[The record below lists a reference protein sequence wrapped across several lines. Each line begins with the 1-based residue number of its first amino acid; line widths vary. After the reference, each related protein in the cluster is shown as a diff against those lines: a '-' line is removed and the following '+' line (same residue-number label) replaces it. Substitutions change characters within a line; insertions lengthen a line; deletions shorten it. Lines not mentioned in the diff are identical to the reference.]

1 MMGKTHKAAG
11 CLAMLL
17 AYRLLNDRGMLLEG
31 VSPLVQL
38 AVMYPACSWASTAPD
53 LDQSSV
59 DTIPEKTPISIL
71 IFNILHLGKI
81 KHRSW
86 QTHSLWMYIIYNAVL
101 WGFWYIGYVL
111 NGNVLTTDLTII
123 SMILTGFSVGYA
135 SHLIADMFTY
145 EGIPIGGKK
154 HIRLV
159 PHTDTFK
166 TNTRYETIVRTLIY
180 VAILGVLVFDVLKL
194 YNII

>member
-17 AYRLLNDRGMLLEG
+17 AYEVLDSKGLILQN
-31 VSPLVQL
+31 VNPFVQL

-53 LDQSSV
+53 LDQSSM
-59 DTIPEKTPISIL
+59 DTIPEKTPISL
-71 IFNILHLGKI
+71 LLYHILHIGRI

-86 QTHSLWMYIIYNAVL
+86 QTHSPWMFLVIVDSL
-101 WGFWYIGYVL
+101 WGSLYWLYTATGASL
-111 NGNVLTTDLTII
+111 NVII
-123 SMILTGFSVGYA
+123 LRLILTGFSVGFA
-135 SHLIADMFTY
+135 SHLIMDMFTY

-166 TNTRYETIVRTLIY
+166 TNTTYETVVRRLLY
-180 VAILGVLVFDVLKL
+180 VAIIG
-194 YNII
+194 IIIWKGLMTV